1 MAKELRFEHRHVQ
14 NWAFLK
20 SFYWHTLS
28 AAPTYVVLWGGLTAA
43 GLALAVQTA
52 REGAAGQAVVCGIAA
67 LACLVRGFLWGWYR
81 MRKEHREMC
90 ARFGKDSWESVMR
103 FYDDSIVMTDDGQ
116 ESGEIHWSNCQR
128 LEDQDGW
135 LRLIFR
141 NNAGELY
148 LRKQDFTTGTAAEF
162 QSWLAEVHPEISQG
176 SGKKKA

>member
-14 NWAFLK
+14 NWTFLK
-20 SFYWHTLS
+20 SFYWHTL
-28 AAPTYVVLWGGLTAA
+28 AVAPTYVVLWSGLTAV

-52 REGAAGQAVVCGIAA
+52 REGSAGQAVACGIAA

-90 ARFGKDSWESVMR
+90 AHFGKDSWESVMR
-103 FYDDSIVMTDDGQ
+103 FYDDTIVMTDDGQ

-148 LRKQDFTTGTAAEF
+148 LRKQDFTTGTAEEF

-176 SGKKKA
+176 SGRKKA